1 MSPKSKI
8 SKENLKF
15 KPTQINTEKLNQN
28 LNNLRKKFV
37 LRGKTLKNS
46 KIVLTPNKRMMKVL
60 RKEQKGKRKRKKPM
74 KSTKDTG

>member
-15 KPTQINTEKLNQN
+15 KPTQIKTEKLNQN

-37 LRGKTLKNS
+37 LRGKTLNNS

-74 KSTKDTG
+74 KSTKDTD